1 MSFQQGLSG
10 LNAATSYLDVTG
22 NNIANTATVGFKS
35 GSTQF
40 ADVYATSLTGSGSL
54 QVGIGVQ
61 VADIAQKFTQGN
73 TSVTNNPL
81 DLAINGEGFFRIN
94 NAGMVTYTRN
104 GQFQLD
110 KDGYVVNNGGM
121 RLTGYNVSGGTAPA
135 DIQISFAD
143 IQPRATTAANFTV
156 NLDASVVPPLATNP
170 FPTSLAPVV
179 PPTTPPTYQSPA
191 TNTYNYSTAL
201 TIFDSLGGSHALSLY
216 FRKDSVANTW
226 DVYGVVDGG
235 QNQTLTTGNA
245 PVLNLGT
252 LAFNPNGGLSSPLT
266 GLTAAIPINWD
277 AVLGVSPQSVTF
289 DVSEVT
295 QYGSNFG
302 VNSVSQDGFSSGRIA
317 ALSIA
322 QDGTILGSYT
332 NGQSNVLGQVAL
344 ANFVSPRGLQ
354 SLGNNQWAETSESG
368 QPIVGAPSTGT
379 LGLVQSGAVEE
390 SNVDLTAELVNLIV
404 AQRMYQANAQ
414 TIRAQDQILQTLI
427 NLR

>member
-81 DLAINGEGFFRIN
+81 DVAINGEGFFRIN

-121 RLTGYNVSGGTAPA
+121 RLTGYNVSGGQIVQAAPA

-143 IQPRATTAANFTV
+143 ISPNATSRAGLV
-156 NLDASVVPPLATNP
+156 LNLDASESPPAVAP
-170 FPTSLAPVV
+170 F
-179 PPTTPPTYQSPA
+179 SPA
-191 TNTYNYSTAL
+191 NASTYNDSTSMTL
-201 TIFDSLGGSHALSLY
+201 YDSLGNSHAMTLY
-216 FRKDSVANTW
+216 FVKTGANAW
-226 DVYGVVDGG
+226 NMYGDVDGLG
-235 QNQTLTTGNA
+235 TGNVTLGGANPA
-245 PVLNLGT
+245 P
-252 LAFNPNGGLSSPLT
+252 LAFNANGQLTTAMPLAVAVAAAVTPGAAPLSFNLSLT
-266 GLTAAIPINWD
+266 G
-277 AVLGVSPQSVTF
+277 S
-289 DVSEVT
+289 T

-302 VNSVSQDGFSSGRIA
+302 VNSVSQDGYSSGRIA

-322 QDGTILGSYT
+322 QDGMIMGSYT
-332 NGQSNVLGQVAL
+332 NGQSNILGQVAL

>member
-10 LNAATSYLDVTG
+10 LNAATAYLDVTG

-81 DLAINGEGFFRIN
+81 DVAINGEGFFRIN

-110 KDGYVVNNGGM
+110 KDGYVVNNSGM
-121 RLTGYNVSGGTAPA
+121 RLTGYNVSGGQIVQAAPA

-143 IQPRATTAANFTV
+143 ISPNATSRAGLV
-156 NLDASVVPPLATNP
+156 LNLDASASPPAVAP
-170 FPTSLAPVV
+170 F
-179 PPTTPPTYQSPA
+179 SPA
-191 TNTYNYSTAL
+191 NASTYNDSTSMTL
-201 TIFDSLGGSHALSLY
+201 YDSLGNSHAMTLY
-216 FRKDSVANTW
+216 FVKTGANAW
-226 DVYGVVDGG
+226 DMYGDVDGLGTGNVTLGAANPAALAFNANG
-235 QNQTLTTGNA
+235 QLTTGM
-245 PVLNLGT
+245 P
-252 LAFNPNGGLSSPLT
+252 LAVTVAAAVTPGAAALSFDLSLT
-266 GLTAAIPINWD
+266 G
-277 AVLGVSPQSVTF
+277 S
-289 DVSEVT
+289 T

-302 VNSVSQDGFSSGRIA
+302 VNSVSQDGYSSGRIA

-322 QDGTILGSYT
+322 QDGMIMGSYT
-332 NGQSNVLGQVAL
+332 NGQSNILGQVAL

>member
-81 DLAINGEGFFRIN
+81 DVAINGEGFFRIN

-121 RLTGYNVSGGTAPA
+121 RLTGYNVAGGQIVQAAPA

-143 IQPRATTAANFTV
+143 ISPNATSRAGLV
-156 NLDASVVPPLATNP
+156 LNLDASESPPAVAP
-170 FPTSLAPVV
+170 F
-179 PPTTPPTYQSPA
+179 SPA
-191 TNTYNYSTAL
+191 NASTYNDSTSMTL
-201 TIFDSLGGSHALSLY
+201 YDSLGNSHAMTLY
-216 FRKDSVANTW
+216 FVKTGANAW
-226 DVYGVVDGG
+226 NMYGDVDGLG
-235 QNQTLTTGNA
+235 TGNVTLGGANPA
-245 PVLNLGT
+245 P
-252 LAFNPNGGLSSPLT
+252 LAFNANGQLTTAMPLAVAVAAAVTPGAAPLSFNLSLT
-266 GLTAAIPINWD
+266 G
-277 AVLGVSPQSVTF
+277 S
-289 DVSEVT
+289 T

-302 VNSVSQDGFSSGRIA
+302 VNSVSQDGYSSGRIA

-322 QDGTILGSYT
+322 QDGMIMGSYT
-332 NGQSNVLGQVAL
+332 NGQSNILGQVAL